1 MTHLSAETR
10 EGGTDGIVSALFG
23 LPTAEPTLTPQ
34 TVTSRMAAISNANSG
49 FDHRL
54 HALETRVQMGEVQ
67 LAEVQNS
74 VSSIK
79 AEMEEMKK
87 EIQLGF
93 GSLRSDLM
101 AYTQPQSTNP
111 K

>member
-1 MTHLSAETR
+1 MTHLSAGTR

-23 LPTAEPTLTPQ
+23 LPTVPTQTPQ
-34 TVTSRMAAISNANSG
+34 TVTSGMVTMSSADSE

-54 HALETRVQMGEVQ
+54 NALETRVQMGEVQ
-67 LAEVQNS
+67 LAEVQDS